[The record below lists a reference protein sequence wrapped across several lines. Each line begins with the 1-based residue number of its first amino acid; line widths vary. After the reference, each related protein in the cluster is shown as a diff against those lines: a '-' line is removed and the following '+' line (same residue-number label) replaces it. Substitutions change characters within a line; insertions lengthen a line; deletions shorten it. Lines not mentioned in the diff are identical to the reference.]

1 MKQRFPCIFVSAA
14 ICIMFFEMSFTASA
28 QTQAC
33 APPWQV
39 GIPITVGEVLSFNG
53 HNWRAIQGGYTTIN
67 GWEPPNTPA
76 LWSDLGP
83 CSGGGGGGS
92 CSASPSAPSGLSAS
106 ATTRSGT
113 TLSLSALPPPANC
126 ATPTSPSL
134 ENGISFAP
142 PTATTFTVSGLAAST
157 TYNFRV
163 AASDS
168 FGMSAQSN
176 SVSVTTSA
184 GGGGGG
190 GGSCAPPWS
199 AAT

>member
-1 MKQRFPCIFVSAA
+1 MG
-14 ICIMFFEMSFTASA
+14 MS
-28 QTQAC
+28 
-33 APPWQV
+33 
-39 GIPITVGEVLSFNG
+39 ITVGEVLSFNG
-53 HNWRAIQGGYTTIN
+53 HNWQAIQGGYTTIN

-92 CSASPSAPSGLSAS
+92 CAASPSAPSGLSSS
-106 ATTRSGT
+106 ATTSSGT
-113 TLSLSALPPPANC
+113 TLSWSAVTPPANC
-126 ATPTSPSL
+126 AITSYTVF
-134 ENGISFAP
+134 ENGSSIGAT
-142 PTATTFTVSGLAAST
+142 TATTFTVSGLAAST
-157 TYNFRV
+157 TFNFRV

-190 GGSCAPPWS
+190 GGSCAPAWS
-199 AAT
+199 AATTYAAPGTQVSRNGINYQSEEHTSELQSLRQLV